1 MLFFFLSS
9 TSKHH
14 CDVEGKNHFL
24 ESSYVTHSTT
34 IYEKVNL
41 TLADHLISLAEAK
54 PRKVG
59 KSTYKSMNE
68 LLNAIK
74 ESGYNPEEDSPV
86 AKVETP
92 IKKSPKSAPPMTN
105 GKVEHHEEVSPPK
118 PPQQKQATPPQQ
130 QATPPQQQH
139 KQQSPPA
146 PQQQQQEVV
155 PMPAAAVPVVQAAPV
170 QPAAQAAAPPPQAQA
185 PPAQQAQQA
194 TPMFPPPPHMSFV
207 PQAQAAVPP
216 TQQPSINFLQV
227 FFLSRI
233 YYFKKFESLKCI

>member
-1 MLFFFLSS
+1 MIILEKTWVEIFSLFFQ
-9 TSKHH
+9 
-14 CDVEGKNHFL
+14 
-24 ESSYVTHSTT
+24 
-34 IYEKVNL
+34 
-41 TLADHLISLAEAK
+41 
-54 PRKVG
+54 
-59 KSTYKSMNE
+59 
-68 LLNAIK
+68 
-74 ESGYNPEEDSPV
+74 
-86 AKVETP
+86 VETP

-130 QATPPQQQH
+130 QQATPPQQHQQ
-139 KQQSPPA
+139 QQSPPA

-170 QPAAQAAAPPPQAQA
+170 QPAAQAVAPPPQQAQA

-207 PQAQAAVPP
+207 PQAQVAVPP

-227 FFLSRI
+227 HIFCQESITSRNFELPANLKVHLNKKNDDERSHI
-233 YYFKKFESLKCI
+233 KCVYQNLQLTKDLFTTISGHIFANFIKLFHKLMFKWSSLVA

>member
-1 MLFFFLSS
+1 M
-9 TSKHH
+9 K
-14 CDVEGKNHFL
+14 
-24 ESSYVTHSTT
+24 
-34 IYEKVNL
+34 KVNL

-105 GKVEHHEEVSPPK
+105 GKVEHHEEEVSPPK

-130 QATPPQQQH
+130 QQATPPQQQH
-139 KQQSPPA
+139 QQQQQSPSA

-170 QPAAQAAAPPPQAQA
+170 QPAAAQAAAPPPQAQA
-185 PPAQQAQQA
+185 PPPAQQAQQA

-227 FFLSRI
+227 PIFSIILSRI
-233 YYFKKFESLKCI
+233 YYFMKLELPANLEMLLEKKVAMK

>member
-1 MLFFFLSS
+1 MGDIWKGQLI
-9 TSKHH
+9 
-14 CDVEGKNHFL
+14 FL
-24 ESSYVTHSTT
+24 ESSFYYYL
-34 IYEKVNL
+34 YEKVSL

-139 KQQSPPA
+139 QQQATPPA
-146 PQQQQQEVV
+146 PQQQEVV
-155 PMPAAAVPVVQAAPV
+155 PMPTAAVPVVQAAPV

-185 PPAQQAQQA
+185 PPPAQQAQQA

-233 YYFKKFESLKCI
+233 YYFKKLDSLQCNAH